1 MTITPKKKTS
11 KTRTKR
17 RTTNWI
23 KLKAKKLFNRVQ
35 LQFNEAWEAV
45 GLAHFARV
53 DGTYGNGEKARV
65 VFKVKTKKKN
75 ITRV

>member
-23 KLKAKKLFNRVQ
+23 KLTAKKLLNRVQ
-35 LQFNEAWEAV
+35 LQYNEAGAAV
-45 GLAHFARV
+45 GLSHFATL
-53 DGTYGNGEKARV
+53 DGMYKGRQ
-65 VFKVKTKKKN
+65 VFKVKSKKKSV
-75 ITRV
+75 TRI

>member
-23 KLKAKKLFNRVQ
+23 KLKAKKLLNRVQ
-35 LQFNEAWEAV
+35 LQFDETTQAV
-45 GLAHFARV
+45 GLAHFAKL
-53 DGTYGNGEKARV
+53 DGTYKWRQV
-65 VFKVKTKKKN
+65 YKVKSKKKSV
-75 ITRV
+75 TRI

>member
-23 KLKAKKLFNRVQ
+23 KLTAKKLLNRVQ
-35 LQFNEAWEAV
+35 LQYNEAGDAV
-45 GLAHFARV
+45 GLAHFV
-53 DGTYGNGEKARV
+53 KLDGTYKGRQVLKI
-65 VFKVKTKKKN
+65 KSKKKSV
-75 ITRV
+75 TRI

>member
-1 MTITPKKKTS
+1 MTFAPKKKVS

-23 KLKAKKLFNRVQ
+23 KLSAKKLLNRVQ
-35 LQFNEAWEAV
+35 LQYSETGEAV
-45 GLAHFARV
+45 WLSHFARL
-53 DGTYGNGEKARV
+53 DGTYKDRQ

-75 ITRV
+75 ITRI

>member
-1 MTITPKKKTS
+1 MTFAPKKKVS

-23 KLKAKKLFNRVQ
+23 KLSAKKLLNRVQ
-35 LQFNEAWEAV
+35 LQYENGEAV
-45 GLAHFARV
+45 WLAHFARL
-53 DGTYGNGEKARV
+53 DGTYKGRQ

-75 ITRV
+75 VTRI